1 MSKIST
7 ETLREVLDDSL
18 AFVRQVRVIK
28 RDFKFEK
35 NASYVF
41 VGIRRAGKSYLLFQR
56 MQELASQGVPWEKF
70 LYVNFEDERLIG
82 LQANDLNRLL
92 ECHYEKSDEEPILF
106 LDEIQNID
114 GWEKFVRRMTDTKR
128 IVHVT
133 GSNAKMLSRDVATTL
148 GGRLFVKEIFPY
160 SFPEFLTAKHFDFS
174 KLEQTTAN
182 RGKIKRLFK
191 EYFYFGGFPESLLYQ
206 DKRGYIS
213 SVYQK
218 IYLGDIAARNSL
230 GNVNTLQIV
239 IKKIA
244 ESIKQ
249 PISFNRITN
258 VVNSIGCK
266 VGINKVI
273 EMINGAVDS
282 ELLQPVRNISAK
294 LSEKESKP
302 KYYFTDNG
310 LLNLFL
316 SDPDSSLHENL
327 VAVSLLRLYGRENV
341 FFHNSV
347 SAEVDFYVP
356 DASLAI
362 QASLEILSQKT
373 EAREISALIKFN
385 KYCPCKKNQIITL
398 DTEDSIT
405 AEGLKIELIPLWK
418 FLFSNCSTQ

>member
-1 MSKIST
+1 MSEILT
-7 ETLREVLDDSL
+7 ETLRAVIGDAQ
-18 AFVRQVRVIK
+18 AFVKQVRLVK
-28 RDFKFEK
+28 RDFPFEK

-41 VGIRRAGKSYLLFQR
+41 VGIRRSGKSYLLFQR
-56 MQELASQGVPWEKF
+56 MQELASQGMPWERF

-82 LQANDLNRLL
+82 LQADDLNRLL

-128 IVHVT
+128 IVYVT

-148 GGRLFVKEIFPY
+148 GGRLFIKEIFPY
-160 SFPEFLTAKHFDFS
+160 SFPEFLMAKHFDFS
-174 KLEQTTAN
+174 RQEPTTAN

-206 DKRGYIS
+206 DKRGYVS

-218 IYLGDIAARNSL
+218 IYLGDIAVRSSL
-230 GNVNTLQIV
+230 QNVNTLQIV

-258 VVNSIGCK
+258 IINSIGCK
-266 VGINKVI
+266 TGINKVI

-282 ELLQPVRNISAK
+282 ELLLPIRNISAK
-294 LSEKESKP
+294 FSEKKSKP

-316 SDPDSSLHENL
+316 KDPGSSLLENL
-327 VAVSLLRLYGRENV
+327 VAITLIRRHGRENV
-341 FFHNSV
+341 FFYNAS
-347 SAEVDFYVP
+347 EEIDFYVP
-356 DASLAI
+356 DRSLAI
-362 QASLEILSQKT
+362 QASMTLSSMET
-373 EAREISALIKFN
+373 EHREISALVKFN
-385 KYCPCKKNQIITL
+385 KRFPCKQNKIITL
-398 DTEDSIT
+398 DQENTVTE
-405 AEGLKIELIPLWK
+405 GGIEIQLVPLWK
-418 FLFSNCSTQ
+418 FLLHDLPDLN